1 MASPATLDLTGFK
14 LTFDD
19 EGNTFSSNGPSN
31 PGEAG
36 HVGTWDTTL
45 SYGERK
51 LNDEVQ
57 IYADPTIGEDPVTAS
72 GGTINIHAAPANHSS
87 EAWGF
92 GAQYT
97 SGIIT
102 TNHSFSQRYGY
113 FEMRAQLPEGAGMW
127 PAFWMLPKAHVW
139 PPELDPLEAFGDA
152 GSGDGGAYRFH
163 NGLVPV
169 TGSGPGGWNDTGGAN
184 LYAQQNT
191 FGVDWEVDTITYYL
205 NGTAY
210 QTVATPAGFD
220 QPMYMLANVAV
231 GGNWA
236 SAPLGESAD
245 MRIDY
250 IRAYSRDGANPAVA
264 QQAISSPDGRGYSFA
279 GATDANGDGPLGGI
293 DAAPP
298 PPTTPAP
305 PPPAP
310 SGDQYA
316 GQGAHDLTLQINE
329 DAWHGDARFV
339 VLLDGTVVGGVMST
353 SASRSAGQTQAFHIL
368 NDAGTGRHDMGVRFL
383 NDASS
388 DSGDDRGDRN
398 LFVASAT
405 QDGAP
410 IAGAQLAEY
419 HGGQQGFTFVQGDLA
434 AAQAAVAP
442 VAVGAGPDAIA
453 LDVSEDAWQ
462 GDAQFTVAVDGDQ
475 VGGTLTASTP
485 HGSGLHQRYMVQGTF
500 GPGTHHVAVTFLN
513 DAWGGNGAMDR
524 NMYVDGA
531 SYRGSDPAGTAMALI
546 SNGTRAEMVGMPA
559 PAPTTAPT
567 PAPAAPTPAAH
578 AFARTDMSTMDSD
591 GTDGDAYDGPLHYL
605 QRQMIWQGAGGVAA
619 VANAPSVFLHGGP
632 AGDALTVTGGSNVL
646 DGGGGS
652 NFLVGADGAGHDGNT
667 FFVDGRGGAETW
679 STVVGFRQGDHLTL
693 WGFVPGR
700 SDLAWTDGEG
710 MAGYA
715 GATLRSH
722 LPGSGAGE
730 PMAATFAGLTTADV
744 QARMTVTTGTV
755 EGNSYLNVAFT
766 G

>member
-1 MASPATLDLTGFK
+1 MAPLATLDLTGFK

-19 EGNTFSSNGPSN
+19 EGNTFSSNGPSD
-31 PGEAG
+31 PGNAG
-36 HVGTWDTTL
+36 HTGTWDTTL
-45 SYGERK
+45 SYDERK

-57 IYADPTIGEDPVTAS
+57 LYTDPTIGGDPITAS
-72 GGTINIHAAPANHSS
+72 GGTIDIHAAPADHSS
-87 EAWGF
+87 QAWGY
-92 GAQYT
+92 GGQYT
-97 SGIIT
+97 SGMMT
-102 TNHSFSQRYGY
+102 TYHSFSQKYGY

-127 PAFWMLPKAHVW
+127 PAFWLLPTAHVW
-139 PPELDPLEAFGDA
+139 PPELDPMEAFGDA
-152 GSGDGGAYRFH
+152 GSGDGGAYSFH
-163 NGLVPV
+163 NGLVPI

-184 LYAQQNT
+184 LYTQQNT
-191 FGVDWEVDTITYYL
+191 FGVDWEADTITYYL
-205 NGTAY
+205 NGKAY

-220 QPMYMLANVAV
+220 QPMYMLANLAV

-236 SAPLGESAD
+236 GAPLGESAD
-245 MRIDY
+245 MKIDY

-279 GATDANGDGPLGGI
+279 GATDANGDGPLGGV

-298 PPTTPAP
+298 PPTSPAT

-310 SGDQYA
+310 SGDQYT
-316 GQGAHDLTLQINE
+316 GQGAHDLTLQVDE
-329 DAWHGDARFV
+329 DAWHGDAQFV
-339 VLLDGTVVGGVMST
+339 VLLDGAVVGGVMST

-368 NDAGTGRHDMGVRFL
+368 NDAATGRHELDVRFL

-410 IAGAQLAEY
+410 IAGAQLSEY
-419 HGGQQGFTFVQGDLA
+419 RDGQQGFTFVQGDLA

-442 VAVGAGPDAIA
+442 VAVGAGPDTIA

-462 GDAQFTVAVDGDQ
+462 GDAQFSVAVDGSQ
-475 VGGTLTASTP
+475 VGGTLTASVA
-485 HGSGLHQRYMVQGTF
+485 HGSGLHQRYMVQGAF
-500 GPGTHHVAVTFLN
+500 GPGTHQVAVTFLN

-524 NMYVDGA
+524 NMYVDA
-531 SYRGSDPAGTAMALI
+531 ATYNGSDPAGTAMALL
-546 SNGTRAEMVGMPA
+546 SDGTQTETVGVPVPA
-559 PAPTTAPT
+559 PAQSL
-567 PAPAAPTPAAH
+567 APAAAPAQQ
-578 AFARTDMSTMDSD
+578 AFARTDTSTLSSD
-591 GTDGDAYDGPLHYL
+591 GTDGDTYAGPLHYL
-605 QRQMIWQGAGGVAA
+605 QRQMIWQGTDGVAA
-619 VANAPSVFLHGGP
+619 VANTPSVFLHGGP
-632 AGDALTVTGGSNVL
+632 ADDALTVTGGSNVL

-652 NFLVGADGAGHDGNT
+652 NFLVGAVGAGPAGNT

-679 STVVGFRQGDHLTL
+679 STVVGFSQGDHLTL
-693 WGFVPGR
+693 WGFVPGQ

-710 MAGYA
+710 TAGYT

-722 LPGSGAGE
+722 LPGSGGGA

-744 QARMTVTTGTV
+744 QDRMTVTTGTV